1 MYVCVCNA
9 VTDRQ
14 IRSQSEGTRGTV
26 AEVYRALGI
35 KVKCGKC
42 VRTAKCII
50 AEVQPDACAATPA
63 GAISDNRIEGMRAGM
78 DSVVSSAFAMS
89 GHRMNGSQPE
99 ARNTATIP
107 AFAMAD

>member
-14 IRSQSEGTRGTV
+14 IRSQSECSRGTV
-26 AEVYRALGI
+26 AEIYRALGI

-50 AEVQPDACAATPA
+50 DEIQLEGLKPTA
-63 GAISDNRIEGMRAGM
+63 GSALAINDN
-78 DSVVSSAFAMS
+78 S
-89 GHRMNGSQPE
+89 
-99 ARNTATIP
+99 
-107 AFAMAD
+107 FAMAD

>member
-14 IRSQSEGTRGTV
+14 IRAQSECTRGTV
-26 AEVYRALGI
+26 AEIYRALGI

-50 AEVQPDACAATPA
+50 AE
-63 GAISDNRIEGMRAGM
+63 M
-78 DSVVSSAFAMS
+78 
-89 GHRMNGSQPE
+89 QPE
-99 ARNTATIP
+99 ACSEVRDGLSLPAFAIP
-107 AFAMAD
+107 AFAIPAFATTDNRADMPPSENRAASAIPTFATAD

>member
-1 MYVCVCNA
+1 VIRDSDRLQPPDTSLEFALDVRTMKLIVIIKIEDQRGWPNMYVCVCNA

-14 IRSQSEGTRGTV
+14 IRSQSECTRGTV

-35 KVKCGKC
+35 KLQCGKC

-50 AEVQPDACAATPA
+50 DELQPPARDTAA
-63 GAISDNRIEGMRAGM
+63 S
-78 DSVVSSAFAMS
+78 
-89 GHRMNGSQPE
+89 
-99 ARNTATIP
+99 IP

>member
-14 IRSQSEGTRGTV
+14 IRSQSECGRGTV
-26 AEVYRALGI
+26 AEIYRALGI
-35 KVKCGKC
+35 KVQCGKC

-50 AEVQPDACAATPA
+50 DGLDQE
-63 GAISDNRIEGMRAGM
+63 E
-78 DSVVSSAFAMS
+78 SSLAS
-89 GHRMNGSQPE
+89 
-99 ARNTATIP
+99 IP

>member
-14 IRSQSEGTRGTV
+14 IRSQSERGRGTV
-26 AEVYRALGI
+26 AEIYRALGI
-35 KVKCGKC
+35 KVQCGKC

-50 AEVQPDACAATPA
+50 DGLDPE
-63 GAISDNRIEGMRAGM
+63 E
-78 DSVVSSAFAMS
+78 SSLAS
-89 GHRMNGSQPE
+89 
-99 ARNTATIP
+99 IP